1 VNRADV
7 SHLHPEVRP
16 LAMLDDESRI
26 ALIRAER
33 WIAHATAIGI
43 LESLQEAF
51 TQPRSERMENVLL
64 IAESGMGKTS
74 LIRRFE
80 RNNVAA
86 CDPTSGITPRPVVV
100 MLMPQEPNEDAFFV
114 QLLKAVAAPFDLASR
129 RHRLALR
136 ETTFRVLRE
145 LETRVL
151 VIDEINSLLVGTAR
165 QQRLFLQLLRFLS
178 NELRIALVCTGVP
191 EARHALLSD
200 PQLRSRLYDL
210 ELPPWKACPEL
221 QAFINL
227 LVQGLPLRRPSPVD
241 SVRLRRLLAERSGG
255 ITLVICRALERAGV
269 AAIRSGRECI
279 DLAMLEDPDIWRGMR
294 ARPPRPAR
302 ERAIAQAPNLA

>member
-1 VNRADV
+1 MNGTDV

-16 LAMLDDESRI
+16 LAMRDDEGRI
-26 ALIRAER
+26 ARIRADR

-114 QLLKAVAAPFDLASR
+114 QLLKAVAAPFDLSSR

-136 ETTFRVLRE
+136 ETTFRVLCE
-145 LETRVL
+145 LGTRVL

-200 PQLRSRLYDL
+200 PQLRNRFYDL
-210 ELPPWKACPEL
+210 ELPPWKASPEL

-241 SVRLRRLLAERSGG
+241 SVRLRRLLAERSEG

-294 ARPPRPAR
+294 AKPVLPAR
-302 ERAIAQAPNLA
+302 ERASAQAPNLA

>member
-1 VNRADV
+1 MTGPDV
-7 SHLHPEVRP
+7 SHLHPEMRP

-26 ALIRAER
+26 ARIRTER
-33 WIAHATAIGI
+33 WIAHASGVGI
-43 LESLQEAF
+43 LESPQEAL

-74 LIRRFE
+74 LIRKFE
-80 RNNVAA
+80 RNNTLAF
-86 CDPTSGITPRPVVV
+86 DPASGITPRPVVA

-114 QLLKAVAAPFDLASR
+114 QLLKAVAAPFDLSSR

-165 QQRLFLQLLRFLS
+165 QQRLFLQLLRFHS

-200 PQLRSRLYDL
+200 PQLRSRFYDL
-210 ELPPWKACPEL
+210 ELPPWKASPEL
-221 QAFINL
+221 QVFINL
-227 LVQGLPLRRPSPVD
+227 LVQGLPLRRPSLVD

-269 AAIRSGRECI
+269 AAIRSGQECI
-279 DLAMLEDPDIWRGMR
+279 DLAMLEDPDIWRRMR
-294 ARPPRPAR
+294 ARPARPAR
-302 ERAIAQAPNLA
+302 ERAIAQAPNPA